1 MTIEV
6 ALVISA
12 VSLAFSIY
20 QGITSMK
27 RNRTTDDKNDAA
39 QLTTVIVKLEN
50 ISAGI
55 TDIKSDMRNIKD
67 EIKDLRDRIIK
78 AEESAKSA
86 HHRIDEFVQIHGG
99 ENSER
104 KD

>member
-12 VSLAFSIY
+12 LSLAFGIY
-20 QGITSMK
+20 QGVTNMK
-27 RNRTTDDKNDAA
+27 RNRTADDKNDAT

-55 TDIKSDMRNIKD
+55 SDIKSDMRNVKD
-67 EIKDLRDRIIK
+67 EVKDMRDRLIK
-78 AEESAKSA
+78 VEESTKAA
-86 HHRIDEFVQIHGG
+86 HHRIDEWLKTYQGG
-99 ENSER
+99 NEHE
-104 KD
+104 